1 MKQIQIE
8 YNMKPILD
16 FMKKEKIDKQQFA
29 NLCGISILT
38 LENMF
43 SNKTKIPTLKL
54 LKIVNA
60 VKCRCDEILK
70 VKP

>member
-1 MKQIQIE
+1 MKQILIE

-16 FMKKEKIDKQQFA
+16 FMKKEKIDKKQFA

-54 LKIVNA
+54 LKIVNV